1 MTELPSDTVSLPLGF
16 DVPEGWT
23 PLDPAGAGAPGV
35 AFVAVRP
42 EAGFTPNI
50 TLGVRQR
57 PDPATLAEIAD
68 EAVERLGRTMALLDV
83 VSRHDVGNAT
93 APGLTQVLRM
103 RTGEGTDLVQTQVH
117 LTVPG
122 ADGPIGRV
130 VLELVF
136 TAEPEAAQRLTPDFR
151 KFVAS
156 VHVRRTYPAGEGEQ
170 L

>member
-1 MTELPSDTVSLPLGF
+1 LDLGENTVTVPETVSLPLGF

-35 AFVAVRP
+35 AFVAVHP

-57 PDPATLAEIAD
+57 PDPATLAE
-68 EAVERLGRTMALLDV
+68 
-83 VSRHDVGNAT
+83 
-93 APGLTQVLRM
+93 
-103 RTGEGTDLVQTQVH
+103 GTDLVQTQVH

-122 ADGPIGRV
+122 ADGPVGRV

-136 TAEPEAAQRLTPDFR
+136 TAEPGAAQRLTPDFR

-156 VHVRRTYPAGEGEQ
+156 VHIRRNHPAGKGEQ